1 MIASHMFKSLF
12 SKFLTAFILIITVCL
27 SMLLI
32 IVYGIV
38 NNYAADV
45 KMDSARQVA
54 TAVRDYLQEDFSF
67 EDLSKE
73 GAREEV
79 AWMLRLAATSTDQML
94 IILTDAAGAPIIM
107 ESNFEANVPEGF
119 IVPGNVLVMLKE
131 GREVSNAAYFQVLLR
146 DNQLAYAVPIMHNGE
161 MQAAVLVTSPS
172 DRWTGLL
179 NVMSR
184 TIVMACL
191 WIMLAALIA
200 VYFISERVSAP
211 LKEMRRA
218 AKDFAKGDFDCR
230 VVVQGKDEVAELGIA
245 FNQMAQSLE
254 NLEKTRNS
262 FMANVSHDL
271 RSPMTTIAGFIDAIR
286 DGVIPPER
294 QDHYLEVVSGE
305 VHRLSRLVSDLL
317 DVTRIQAGDRKFVM
331 KPFDICEM
339 GRQILISQE
348 QQIDAKGLCVEF
360 VSDEDSMMALADY
373 DAIYQAFYNI
383 CDNAVKFSC
392 DGGVFRVSIG
402 RLTDKNQKNELQVSV
417 YNQGQGISEDDLPLV
432 FERFYKGDKSRGLDR
447 RGTGLGLYI
456 CKTIITAHGEEI
468 GVTSIEGKD
477 CQFSFTL
484 TEQV

>member
-1 MIASHMFKSLF
+1 MFKSLF

-67 EDLSKE
+67 DDIEEE
-73 GAREEV
+73 GAREEI
-79 AWMLRLAATSTDQML
+79 AWMLRLAATSTDQMV

-107 ESNFEANVPEGF
+107 ESNFDANVPDDF
-119 IVPGNVLVMLKE
+119 AVPDNVLSMLKE

-146 DNQLAYAVPIMHNGE
+146 DNQLAYALPIMHDGE

-172 DRWTGLL
+172 DRWTGLI

-218 AKDFAKGDFDCR
+218 AKDFAKGDFDRR

-286 DGVIPPER
+286 DGVIPPEK

-339 GRQILISQE
+339 GRQILISLE

-373 DAIYQAFYNI
+373 DAIYQTFYNI

-402 RLTDKNQKNELQVSV
+402 RLTDKNQKNKLQVSV

-447 RGTGLGLYI
+447 CGTGLGLYI

-484 TEQV
+484 TQQI

>member
-1 MIASHMFKSLF
+1 MIASRMFKSLF

-67 EDLSKE
+67 DDIEEE
-73 GAREEV
+73 GAREEI
-79 AWMLRLAATSTDQML
+79 AWMLRLAATSTDQMV

-107 ESNFEANVPEGF
+107 ESNFEANVPDDF
-119 IVPGNVLVMLKE
+119 AVPDNVLSMLKE

-146 DNQLAYAVPIMHNGE
+146 DNQLAYALPIMHDGE

-218 AKDFAKGDFDCR
+218 AKDFAKGDFDRR

-286 DGVIPPER
+286 DGVIPPEK

-339 GRQILISQE
+339 GRQILISLE

-373 DAIYQAFYNI
+373 DAIYQTFYNI

-402 RLTDKNQKNELQVSV
+402 RLTDKNQKNKLQVSV

-447 RGTGLGLYI
+447 CGTGLGLYI

-484 TEQV
+484 TQQI

>member
-1 MIASHMFKSLF
+1 MFKSLF

-67 EDLSKE
+67 EDIEEE
-73 GAREEV
+73 GAREEI
-79 AWMLRLAATSTDQML
+79 AWMLRLAATSTDQMV

-107 ESNFEANVPEGF
+107 ESNFEANVPDDF
-119 IVPGNVLVMLKE
+119 AVPDNVLSMLKE

-146 DNQLAYAVPIMHNGE
+146 DNQLAYALPIMHDGE

-218 AKDFAKGDFDCR
+218 AKDFAKGDFDRR

-286 DGVIPPER
+286 DGVIPPEK

-339 GRQILISQE
+339 GRQILISLE

-373 DAIYQAFYNI
+373 DAIYQTFYNI

-402 RLTDKNQKNELQVSV
+402 RLTDKNQKNKLQVSV

-447 RGTGLGLYI
+447 CGTGLGLYI

-484 TEQV
+484 TQQI

>member
-1 MIASHMFKSLF
+1 MFKSLF
-12 SKFLTAFILIITVCL
+12 SKFLTVFILIITICL

-54 TAVRDYLQEDFSF
+54 TAVQDYLQEDFSTK
-67 EDLSKE
+67 DLQE
-73 GAREEV
+73 ETARAEIE
-79 AWMLRLAATSTDQML
+79 WMLRLATTSTDQMV
-94 IILTDAAGAPIIM
+94 IILTDADGIPVVT
-107 ESNFEANVPEGF
+107 ESNFDMDIPSDFKVPD
-119 IVPGNVLVMLKE
+119 NVLSMLRNGTE
-131 GREVSNAAYFQVLLR
+131 ITNAAYFQVLLR
-146 DNQLAYAVPIMHNGE
+146 ENQLAYAVPIMQEGQ

-218 AKDFAKGDFDCR
+218 AKDFAKGDFDRR
-230 VVVQGKDEVAELGIA
+230 VVVQGSDEVAELGIA

-262 FMANVSHDL
+262 FMAIVSHDL

-286 DGVIPPER
+286 DGVIPPEK
-294 QDHYLEVVSGE
+294 QDHYLEIVSGE

-317 DVTRIQAGDRKFVM
+317 DVTRIQAGERKFVM
-331 KPFDICEM
+331 KPFDVCEM
-339 GRQILISQE
+339 GRQILISLE
-348 QQIDAKGLCVEF
+348 QQIDAKGLQVEF
-360 VSDEDSMMALADY
+360 VCDEDSMMTLADH
-373 DAIYQAFYNI
+373 DAIYQTFYNI

-392 DGGVFRVSIG
+392 DGGVFRVSIS
-402 RLTDKNQKNELQVSV
+402 RLTDKNQKNKLQVSI

-468 GVTSIEGKD
+468 WATSIEGKD

-484 TEQV
+484 TEQVL

>member
-1 MIASHMFKSLF
+1 MFKSLF
-12 SKFLTAFILIITVCL
+12 SKFLTAFILIITICL

-54 TAVRDYLQEDFSF
+54 TAVRDYLQEDFSQK
-67 EDLSKE
+67 DLQE
-73 GAREEV
+73 EAAREEIG
-79 AWMLRLAATSTDQML
+79 WMLRLAATSTDQMV
-94 IILTDAAGAPIIM
+94 IILTDADGVPVVT
-107 ESNFEANVPEGF
+107 ESNFEMDIPSDFKVPD
-119 IVPGNVLVMLKE
+119 NVLSMLRNGTE
-131 GREVSNAAYFQVLLR
+131 ITNAAYFQVLLR
-146 DNQLAYAVPIMHNGE
+146 ENQLAYAVPIMQEGQ
-161 MQAAVLVTSPS
+161 MKAAVLVTSPS

-179 NVMSR
+179 NVMSH

-218 AKDFAKGDFDCR
+218 AKDFAKGDFDRR
-230 VVVQGKDEVAELGIA
+230 VVVQGSDEVAELGIA

-286 DGVIPPER
+286 DGVIPPEK
-294 QDHYLEVVSGE
+294 QDHYLEIVSGE

-317 DVTRIQAGDRKFVM
+317 DVTRIQAGERKFMM
-331 KPFDICEM
+331 KPFDVCEM
-339 GRQILISQE
+339 GRQILISLE
-348 QQIDAKGLCVEF
+348 QQIDAKGLRVEF
-360 VSDEDSMMALADY
+360 VCDEDSMMALADY
-373 DAIYQAFYNI
+373 DAIYQTFYNI

-392 DGGVFRVSIG
+392 DGGIFRVSIG
-402 RLTDKNQKNELQVSV
+402 RLTDKNQKNKLQVSI

-468 GVTSIEGKD
+468 WATSIEGKD

-484 TEQV
+484 TEQVL